1 MGDRNDREIFTRLQ
15 GWVKPD
21 EVVIQ
26 AELPGVDPDKM
37 VIHLRLNN

>member
-1 MGDRNDREIFTRLQ
+1 VGDRNELEIFPRLQ

-26 AELPGVDPDKM
+26 AELPGVEPDKM
-37 VIHLRLNN
+37 GIHLQEKP